1 MQIFTGNVSRETRS
15 PCLSSRE
22 KIFRIFPFRVYLDKF
37 ASGIGLCVKRD
48 PRESTKKSREGSEQT
63 TFVYYTPS
71 HQQYFLPLP
80 QLFRGQ
86 WGAFWTLQS
95 TLCVRLIGKNASS
108 FMKDSLFLLIIPT
121 HLIFSNTP
129 ERNIK
134 NNLLFAVFFRAPLLA
149 AAIKSETFRLH
160 GSITMKEP
168 RRNAGRNC
176 LSKIGEFRSLRH
188 YAEK

>member
-1 MQIFTGNVSRETRS
+1 MKKQRFGYVALSPAYALLALCLTLLIYGDFKRLQMQIFTGNVSLKTRS
-15 PCLSSRE
+15 PSLSSRE
-22 KIFRIFPFRVYLDKF
+22 KIFRILPFRVYLDKF

-86 WGAFWTLQS
+86 WGAFWTLQF

-134 NNLLFAVFFRAPLLA
+134 NNLLFAVFFLGLPCLLPL
-149 AAIKSETFRLH
+149 
-160 GSITMKEP
+160 
-168 RRNAGRNC
+168 
-176 LSKIGEFRSLRH
+176 
-188 YAEK
+188 